1 MKREIAMYEDLT
13 DTQIAIFDYIRE
25 SYLKKGYSPSVREIV
40 DNVGLKSTSSVHY
53 QLKKLEEKGYVRRD
67 PSLPRAMEVLKGLP
81 ARNGRN
87 IDVEP
92 IETEIAE
99 VPIIGT
105 IRAGQPI
112 HAYEDYEDSYPLPI
126 SYTRGQKCFM
136 LRVIG
141 NSMINAG
148 ILEGDMV
155 IVREQNTARNGDI
168 VVALIEDEATVKTYY
183 LEENRI
189 RLQPE
194 NPMLAPIYT
203 RDCTILG
210 KVIGVIR
217 WM

>member
-1 MKREIAMYEDLT
+1 MYEDLT
-13 DTQIAIFDYIRE
+13 GTQIAIFDYIKE
-25 SYLKKGYSPSVREIV
+25 SYLAKGYCPSVREIV
-40 DNVGLKSTSSVHY
+40 ENVGLKSTSSVHY
-53 QLKKLEEKGYVRRD
+53 QLKKLEEKGYLRRD
-67 PSLPRAMEVLKGLP
+67 PSLPRAMELLKDRP
-81 ARNGRN
+81 ERNYTRE
-87 IDVEP
+87 VEVV
-92 IETEIAE
+92 ETEIAE

-112 HAYEDYEDSYPLPI
+112 HAYEDYEDSYPLPL

-183 LEENRI
+183 LEEDRI

>member
-1 MKREIAMYEDLT
+1 MYEDLT
-13 DTQIAIFDYIRE
+13 GTQFAIFDYIKD
-25 SYLKKGYSPSVREIV
+25 YYQKKHFPPSVREIV
-40 DNVGLKSTSSVHY
+40 ENTELKSTASVHY
-53 QLKKLEEKGYVRRD
+53 QLKRLEEKGYIRRD
-67 PSLPRAMEVLKGLP
+67 ASLPRALEILKGVEQTPP
-81 ARNGRN
+81 ASISN
-87 IDVEP
+87 VSYV
-92 IETEIAE
+92 ETETDN
-99 VPIIGT
+99 VPVLGT

-112 HAYEDYEDSYPLPI
+112 YAYEEYDESYPLPS

-136 LRVIG
+136 LRVVG

-210 KVIGVIR
+210 KVIGVVR